1 MSLNTVAVT
10 NANDAAESKLVG
22 TLNGLIGKVAEAQAK
37 LDAYLQQREALA
49 KFANIAAGDQVS
61 FPYGRGENRR
71 ELTGQVL
78 ARNEDKIKVLV
89 GSGFDTEVLVV
100 LVGSV
105 TEVVVAGATSVE
117 DDPREE
123 AEAEE
128 RTESAAA
135 QAEAANA
142 LADEL
147 LAGVQIG

>member
-1 MSLNTVAVT
+1 MTINTIVVT
-10 NANDAAESKLVG
+10 NEQDSKEVQLVAQV
-22 TLNGLIGKVAEAQAK
+22 NAHVAKAEAALAK
-37 LDAYLQQREALA
+37 LNEYLQQREALA
-49 KFANIAAGDQVS
+49 KFANIGAGDQVS

-105 TEVVVAGATSVE
+105 TDVVVAGATSVE

>member
-1 MSLNTVAVT
+1 MTINTIVVT
-10 NANDAAESKLVG
+10 NEQDSKEVQLVAQV
-22 TLNGLIGKVAEAQAK
+22 NAHVAKAEAALAK
-37 LDAYLQQREALA
+37 LNEYLQQREALA
-49 KFANIAAGDQVS
+49 KFASIGAGDQVS

-71 ELTGQVL
+71 NLTGQVL

-105 TEVVVAGATSVE
+105 TDVVVAGATSVE